1 MKSEEEKRSFA
12 IGMGTTIMASIG
24 SRLFSEGGW
33 STYIGLFLMICS
45 AILVY
50 SYIKK

>member
-1 MKSEEEKRSFA
+1 MRSEEEKKGFA
-12 IGMGTTIMASIG
+12 TGIWTGTMASIG
-24 SRLFSEGGW
+24 SKLFIESGW
-33 STYIGLFLMICS
+33 STYIGLFFMICS

>member
-1 MKSEEEKRSFA
+1 MRSEEEKKGFA
-12 IGMGTTIMASIG
+12 TGIWTGTMASIG
-24 SRLFSEGGW
+24 SRLFNDGGW

-50 SYIKK
+50 SYIRK

>member
-1 MKSEEEKRSFA
+1 MKSEEEKRSFV
-12 IGMGTTIMASIG
+12 IGMGTTIMASYG
-24 SRLFSEGGW
+24 SRLFNGDGW
-33 STYIGLFLMICS
+33 STYIGLFFMICS